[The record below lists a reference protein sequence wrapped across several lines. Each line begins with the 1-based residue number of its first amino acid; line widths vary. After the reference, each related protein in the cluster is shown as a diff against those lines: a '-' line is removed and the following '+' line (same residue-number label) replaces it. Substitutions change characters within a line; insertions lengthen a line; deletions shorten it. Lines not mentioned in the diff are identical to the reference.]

1 MRAHLT
7 ILAILTTSDAIGSP
21 PLIRRLDSRTIHR
34 GEFFFNSVSSNLLD
48 MDRVIADFAAVSR
61 EKKENGKKL
70 HEHENRTR
78 QCCQIWRFLHNY
90 RKINKRTFFWS
101 DSQAGSV
108 FKDFWAPKNF
118 LHFKIISLSTVK
130 KISLFIVK
138 KSRASI
144 DNLLS
149 LLDLPMIYM
158 RENR

>member
-34 GEFFFNSVSSNLLD
+34 GEFFFNSVSSNLLG

-78 QCCQIWRFLHNY
+78 QCCQIWSSYIIIAKLINEHSSGRTHKLVQFLRIFEH
-90 RKINKRTFFWS
+90 
-101 DSQAGSV
+101 
-108 FKDFWAPKNF
+108 PKTSFILKLF
-118 LHFKIISLSTVK
+118 L
-130 KISLFIVK
+130 
-138 KSRASI
+138 SI
-144 DNLLS
+144 
-149 LLDLPMIYM
+149 P
-158 RENR
+158 